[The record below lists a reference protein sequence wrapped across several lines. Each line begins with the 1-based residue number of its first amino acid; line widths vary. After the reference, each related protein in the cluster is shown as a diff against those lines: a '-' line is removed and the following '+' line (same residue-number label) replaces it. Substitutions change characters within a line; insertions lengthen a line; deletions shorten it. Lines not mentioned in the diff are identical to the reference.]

1 MQIDIHGHETE
12 LSEEVRAY
20 AKKKMEKLGGYGV
33 NILGID
39 LTLEEDHNKKE
50 STAGQAKVLVKIAGK
65 DISVRGE
72 GKHLF
77 SAIDEIERKAK
88 RELVEIKKRF
98 GQKSKLAKSKE
109 VVRRIFRQN

>member
-1 MQIDIHGHETE
+1 MQIDIKGHETE
-12 LSEEVRAY
+12 LSKEVKTY

-33 NILGID
+33 NILGIE

-50 STAGQAKVLVKIAGK
+50 STAGQAKVLVKIAGR
-65 DISVRGE
+65 DISAKGE

-77 SAIDEIERKAK
+77 SAIDEVERKAK
-88 RELVEIKKRF
+88 RELVESKKRS

-109 VVRRIFRQN
+109 IVRSIFRQG